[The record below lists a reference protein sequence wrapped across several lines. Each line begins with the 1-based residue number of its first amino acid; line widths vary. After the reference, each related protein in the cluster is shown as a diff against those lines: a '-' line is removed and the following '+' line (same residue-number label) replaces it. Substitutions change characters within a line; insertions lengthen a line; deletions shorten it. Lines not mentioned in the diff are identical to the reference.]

1 MPKRCTTCRQSKK
14 IEQGATREDQTNGT
28 HGTAVTCADCGKN
41 TTVPF
46 EPRGDRP
53 VYCQDCYQSRKRS
66 AGDRRH
72 GRKYR

>member
-1 MPKRCTTCRQSKK
+1 MPKRCTLCRQSKK
-14 IEQGATREDQTNGT
+14 IEQGAAREGQTNGT
-28 HGTAVTCADCGKN
+28 HRTAVSCSDCGKN

-66 AGDRRH
+66 TGDRAHR
-72 GRKYR
+72 RKYR